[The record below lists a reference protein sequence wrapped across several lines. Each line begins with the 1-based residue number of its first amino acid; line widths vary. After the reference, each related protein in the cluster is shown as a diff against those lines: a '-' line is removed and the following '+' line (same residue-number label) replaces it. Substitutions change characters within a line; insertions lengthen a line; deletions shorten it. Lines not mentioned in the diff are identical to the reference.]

1 MNKPLTVNLI
11 FACLLPTLSLAQ
23 PPGMTEMDEVVAKMQ
38 IQEVMYRYAL
48 YHNTDRPEAYA
59 ELFTED
65 ANFLASSMAK
75 TPSTKWRSRRWTN
88 WLRSASPFTVTIVS
102 DS

>member
-1 MNKPLTVNLI
+1 MTQRKNMNKPLRVNLL

-23 PPGMTEMDEVVAKMQ
+23 PPGMTEMEEVVAKMQ

-48 YHNTDRPEAYA
+48 YHNTDGPEAYA
-59 ELFTED
+59 E
-65 ANFLASSMAK
+65 
-75 TPSTKWRSRRWTN
+75 
-88 WLRSASPFTVTIVS
+88 PFTVTIVS